1 MGFVKDQKTLLLV
14 EDDEL
19 LALTETRWLQKAG
32 YRVIHVL
39 SGENAVA
46 VVQERYD
53 SIDLILM
60 DINLGGGIDGIQA
73 AQEILSDRDIPL
85 LFLSS
90 RTDHEI
96 VEKTE
101 RIPSYGYV
109 VKNSSEAVLLASIK
123 MALKLHDAGK
133 ELREKEKALNKNR
146 TKLRG
151 SEFESQTGNRKL
163 SGFAELK
170 HVEERLL
177 KLQKGI
183 DYSEDA
189 IFITDKDGKI
199 EFTNQAF
206 ETIYGYNFEEVVG
219 KTPRVIKSNLIPQ
232 QVYENFWSTLL
243 SKSSVN
249 GEIQNKTKD
258 GRLITIE
265 GSNNPILDNS
275 GEIVGFLGIHRD
287 VTKRKRAEELLHES
301 EERFRLMVENSPDM
315 TMVQNKEGFI
325 TFLSHQAKYVIG
337 HDPEKFLGQ
346 TFPDYIHRDDIEKAF
361 KAMMDALT
369 GKEII
374 DLEYRFI
381 GEKGELHWLS
391 HTVIPMII
399 DGELKSVFSTVR
411 DITDRKNAEIK
422 LRESE
427 EKMRVLVE
435 GSPYFFFYTQ
445 DAKGNII
452 YISPSVEEITG
463 YNVEKWIGQKH
474 WYAIDSK
481 INELAKAKT
490 YLHLAGKDESG
501 ATFVEIKHANGSEI
515 LLEVYEHPVFRN
527 NEVVGLQGVAHDI
540 TKRKRTE
547 EELKLSE
554 LQYKTLFE
562 NANDAIIIFEPEEE
576 IILEANHRACLTYGF
591 SKSEFIGM
599 SLKSLSKNVIDGEK
613 QIEKLLKQGTY
624 EEFETEQFRKD
635 GSVIHLL
642 VNASIIDY
650 KGEKAVLSINRD
662 ITERKRIYEE
672 SIYNHSLL
680 EATIEST
687 ADGILVVDKRGKISK
702 TNKKFA
708 DLWNIPASVIESGD
722 DDRLLKYILDQLKDP
737 GAFKSKVEEL
747 YKNPKLQSYDTFEFK
762 DGRTYE
768 RLSIPQKLG
777 NEIIGRVWNFR
788 DITERKRIKKVLEES
803 EKKYK
808 DLFEKSE
815 DANLILVNGKFVDC
829 NEAAVKMLRYKNK
842 KELLNAHPSEL
853 SPEIQPDGKT
863 SFDKANEMMNI
874 ALEKGSNRFEWNH
887 KKADGEVFL
896 VEVLL
901 TAIDIDGRDKI
912 IHTTWRDITERKKSE
927 LLREALYEISEAT
940 FIATD
945 MYALYERIHEVIS
958 TLITA
963 KNFYIAI
970 YDEKLNQISFPY
982 FVDEFDPPQP
992 PKKLGKGLT
1001 EYVLRNG
1008 KGMLIDA
1015 ELDMQLRGKGEVE
1028 LLGSP
1033 QAIWLGV
1040 PLNVN
1045 GKTIGVIVVQDYE
1058 NENAYDENAMQL
1070 LTYIA
1075 EQVAQVIERKRSSDE
1090 IKKISEE
1097 LHETNQTKDK
1107 FFTIISHDLK
1117 NPFQAINGALKLLL
1131 SEEDSLTEEERNNF
1145 LNGILNTSTKA
1156 YSLLENLLIWS
1167 RHQMGKM
1174 DFNPERI
1181 ELFEEI
1187 IVSVELLKNNAALKN
1202 ITLLNKVERDIYVTA
1217 DRNMLDTVVRNL
1229 VTNAIKFTKENGTI
1243 EIESRIIDDNVEVAI
1258 IDNGVGIPAES
1269 LSRLF
1274 RIDQSISTQ
1283 GTKNETGSG
1292 LGLILCKE
1300 FVEKNNGKIRIESE
1314 LGVGTRIIFT
1324 LPIN

>member
-1 MGFVKDQKTLLLV
+1 MENKKTLLLV

-19 LALTETRWLQKAG
+19 LAMTETRWLNKAG
-32 YRVIHVL
+32 YQVIHVVN
-39 SGENAVA
+39 GEKSIEFVR
-46 VVQERYD
+46 EGKYP
-53 SIDLILM
+53 IDLILM
-60 DINLGGGIDGIQA
+60 DINLGSGIDGTEA
-73 AQEILSDRDIPL
+73 AQEILRDHDIPL

-109 VKNSSEAVLLASIK
+109 VKNPNDSVLLASIK

-133 ELREKEKALNKNR
+133 ELRKKEKALTENHAR
-146 TKLRG
+146 LRM
-151 SEFESQTGNRKL
+151 SEFESQSKSENWRL

-170 HVEERLL
+170 QVEERLL

-206 ETIYGYNFEEVVG
+206 ETIYGFSLEEVIG
-219 KTPRVIKSNLIPQ
+219 KTPRVIKSDLLPQ

-301 EERFRLMVENSPDM
+301 EERLRLMVDNSPDM

-325 TFLSHQAKYVIG
+325 TFLSHQAKNVIG
-337 HDPEKFLGQ
+337 HDPEKFMGQ
-346 TFPDYIHRDDIEKAF
+346 TFPEYIHQDDMEKAF
-361 KAMMDALT
+361 KAMMEALS

-374 DLEYRFI
+374 NFEYRFL

-391 HTVIPMII
+391 HTVRPLII
-399 DGELKSVFSTVR
+399 DGELKSIFSTVR

-427 EKMRVLVE
+427 EKMRILVE

-445 DAKGNII
+445 DTKGNIT
-452 YISPSVEEITG
+452 YISPSVKEMTG
-463 YNVEKWIGQKH
+463 YNVEDWIGQKH
-474 WYAIDSK
+474 WYATNSK

-490 YLHLAGKDESG
+490 YIHLAGKDETG
-501 ATFVEIKHANGSEI
+501 AILVEIEHASGSKI
-515 LLEVYEHPVFRN
+515 LLEIYEHPVIRN

-540 TKRKRTE
+540 TKQKQIE
-547 EELKLSE
+547 EELKFSE

-576 IILEANHRACLTYGF
+576 IILEANHRACSTYGF
-591 SKSEFIGM
+591 SRSEFIGM
-599 SLKSLSKNVIDGEK
+599 SLKSLSKNVQEGEK
-613 QIEKLLKQGTY
+613 QIEKLLENGTY

-635 GSVIHLL
+635 GTVIHLL

-650 KGEKAVLSINRD
+650 KGKKAVLSINRD

-687 ADGILVVDKRGKISK
+687 ADGILVVDINGKISK
-702 TNKKFA
+702 TNKKFS
-708 DLWNIPASVIESGD
+708 DLWNIPASLMSSGD
-722 DDRLLKYILDQLKDP
+722 DDSLLKYIFNQLKDP
-737 GAFKSKVEEL
+737 DAFISKVEEL
-747 YKNPKLQSYDTFEFK
+747 YSNPELQSYDTVEFK
-762 DGRTYE
+762 DGRTFE
-768 RLSIPQKLG
+768 RLSIPQRLG
-777 NEIIGRVWNFR
+777 EEIIGRVWNFR
-788 DITERKRIKKVLEES
+788 DITSRKKVE
-803 EKKYK
+803 
-808 DLFEKSE
+808 
-815 DANLILVNGKFVDC
+815 LIQN
-829 NEAAVKMLRYKNK
+829 
-842 KELLNAHPSEL
+842 
-853 SPEIQPDGKT
+853 
-863 SFDKANEMMNI
+863 
-874 ALEKGSNRFEWNH
+874 
-887 KKADGEVFL
+887 
-896 VEVLL
+896 
-901 TAIDIDGRDKI
+901 
-912 IHTTWRDITERKKSE
+912 
-927 LLREALYEISEAT
+927 ALYEISEAT

-945 MYALYERIHEVIS
+945 MNALYKRIHEVIS

-1015 ELDMQLRGKGEVE
+1015 ELDMQLRRKGEVE

-1070 LTYIA
+1070 LTYIS

-1090 IKKISEE
+1090 IKKISDE
-1097 LHETNQTKDK
+1097 LRETNKTKDK

-1174 DFNPERI
+1174 DFSPERI

-1187 IVSVELLKNNAALKN
+1187 IISVELLKNNAALKN

-1229 VTNAIKFTKENGTI
+1229 VTNAIKFTKENGTV

-1258 IDNGVGIPAES
+1258 IDDGVGIPAES

-1324 LPIN
+1324 LPINS

>member
-1 MGFVKDQKTLLLV
+1 MKDQKTLLLV

-32 YRVIHVL
+32 YKVIHVVN
-39 SGENAVA
+39 GEKSIELVR
-46 VVQERYD
+46 EGKYP
-53 SIDLILM
+53 IDLILM
-60 DINLGGGIDGIQA
+60 DINLGSGIDGTQA
-73 AQEILSDRDIPL
+73 AQEILKENLIPL

-96 VEKTE
+96 IEKTE

-109 VKNSSEAVLLASIK
+109 VKNSTEAVLLASIK

-133 ELREKEKALNKNR
+133 EFRENEKTLNENHAR
-146 TKLRG
+146 LSR
-151 SEFESQTGNRKL
+151 SEFESQSENWRL

-170 HVEERLL
+170 QIEERLL

-189 IFITDKDGKI
+189 IFITDKEGKI

-206 ETIYGYNFEEVVG
+206 ETIYGYNFEEVIG
-219 KTPRVIKSNLIPQ
+219 KTPRVIKSDLIPQ

-258 GRLITIE
+258 GHLITIE

-275 GEIVGFLGIHRD
+275 GEIIGFFGIHRD
-287 VTKRKRAEELLHES
+287 VTKRKSAEKLLRES
-301 EERFRLMVENSPDM
+301 EERFRLMVENSADL
-315 TMVQNKEGFI
+315 TMVQDKDGFI
-325 TFLSHQAKYVIG
+325 TFLSQQASSVLG
-337 HDPEKFLGQ
+337 HDPEKFMGQ
-346 TFPDYIHRDDIEKAF
+346 TFPDYIHADDMEKAF
-361 KAMMDALT
+361 KAMMEALT
-369 GKEII
+369 GSEII
-374 DLEYRFI
+374 NLEYRFR

-391 HTVIPMII
+391 HTVRPLII

-422 LRESE
+422 MRESE
-427 EKMRVLVE
+427 EKMRILVE
-435 GSPYFFFYTQ
+435 GTPYFFFYTQ
-445 DAKGNII
+445 DIKGNIT
-452 YISPSVEEITG
+452 YISPSVKEITG
-463 YNVEKWIGQKH
+463 YNVEDWIGQKH
-474 WYAIDSK
+474 WFATNSK

-490 YLHLAGKDESG
+490 YLHLAGKDQFG

-515 LLEVYEHPVFRN
+515 LLEVYEHPVISN
-527 NEVVGLQGVAHDI
+527 NEVVGLQGIAHDI

-547 EELKLSE
+547 EELKQSE
-554 LQYKTLFE
+554 LHYKTLFE
-562 NANDAIIIFEPEEE
+562 NANDAIIIFDPLDE
-576 IILEANHRACLTYGF
+576 IILETNHRACSTYGF
-591 SKSEFIGM
+591 SMSEFIGI
-599 SLKSLSKNVIDGEK
+599 SLKSLSKNVQEGEK

-635 GSVIHLL
+635 GTVIHLL

-650 KGEKAVLSINRD
+650 KGKKAVLSINRD

-672 SIYNHSLL
+672 SIYDHSLL

-687 ADGILVVDKRGKISK
+687 ADGILVVDKNGKISK

-708 DLWNIPASVIESGD
+708 DLWNIPASLIESGED
-722 DDRLLKYILDQLKDP
+722 DKLLKYILDQLKDP
-737 GAFKSKVEEL
+737 DAFISKVEEL
-747 YKNPKLQSYDTFEFK
+747 YTNPELQSYDTFEFK

-768 RLSIPQKLG
+768 RLSIPQRLG

-788 DITERKRIKKVLEES
+788 DITSR
-803 EKKYK
+803 
-808 DLFEKSE
+808 
-815 DANLILVNGKFVDC
+815 
-829 NEAAVKMLRYKNK
+829 
-842 KELLNAHPSEL
+842 
-853 SPEIQPDGKT
+853 
-863 SFDKANEMMNI
+863 
-874 ALEKGSNRFEWNH
+874 
-887 KKADGEVFL
+887 KKA
-896 VEVLL
+896 
-901 TAIDIDGRDKI
+901 
-912 IHTTWRDITERKKSE
+912 E
-927 LLREALYEISEAT
+927 LIKNALYEISEAT

-945 MYALYERIHEVIS
+945 MYALYKRIHEVIS

-970 YDEKLNQISFPY
+970 YDERLNQISFPY
-982 FVDEFDPPQP
+982 FVDEYDPPQP
-992 PKKLGKGLT
+992 PKKLSKGLT

-1008 KGMLIDA
+1008 KAMLIDA
-1015 ELDMQLRGKGEVE
+1015 ELDMQLRKKGEVE

-1058 NENAYDENAMQL
+1058 NEKAYDENAMQL

-1090 IKKISEE
+1090 IKKISDE
-1097 LHETNQTKDK
+1097 LRETNQTKDK

-1131 SEEDSLTEEERNNF
+1131 SEEDSLTEEETNNF

-1167 RHQMGKM
+1167 KHQMGKM

-1187 IVSVELLKNNAALKN
+1187 IISVELLKNNAALKN

-1229 VTNAIKFTKENGTI
+1229 VTNAIKFTKENGTV

-1292 LGLILCKE
+1292 LGLILYKE
-1300 FVEKNNGKIRIESE
+1300 FVEKNNGKIRIESKI
-1314 LGVGTRIIFT
+1314 GIGTRIVFT
-1324 LPIN
+1324 LPISL